1 MAKRMV
7 DASVINITV
16 NGRRHSLTVGSN
28 TMLLDVLRDSLRL
41 CGPKECCSVGECGA
55 CTVSVNGRVVNSC
68 LMLAV
73 EADGAEIITIEG
85 LGNGGLNPLQQAF
98 LDEGAVQCGFCI
110 PGMLMSAQAI
120 LDEDED
126 PDEEKIRER
135 LSGNLCRCG
144 GYNRIVKAVRSAAKA
159 GAGKSLAKK
168 STGSDG
174 GHSVHP
180 SDDVLRRDGRNVKAW
195 VGADARRFG
204 GRERVTGLQQ
214 FLADISLK
222 DMLYVKL
229 VTLDVARARII
240 SIDTAAARTL
250 PGVADII
257 TADDLP
263 KPVPRFGPVYKD
275 RPILAV
281 GETKY
286 HGEPVAAVAA
296 DSKEAAE
303 LAVSLVRVEYEALPA
318 VFSVAAALAPDA
330 PLVQEPALRA
340 GDPLAGTNILKE
352 RRFGWGDVD
361 AARADLVVENS
372 YSFPM
377 VTHFAIE
384 PHGFISS
391 ADEDG
396 LKIWSPVQHPFLLQ
410 RIMAELFDLPLT
422 QVRVFAPDPG
432 GGFGGKQNPKL
443 EPLVT
448 HLSLRTGRPCQLV
461 LSLEETFQAVRR
473 AAAEIHVRTGFT
485 RSGDLLF
492 QDFKSDFLI
501 GAYADIAERV
511 MTKSNYLA
519 CGPYRTPNARI
530 HARAVLSHT
539 TPSCAFR
546 GFGTPQVAWAIESQ
560 MDAAARALGLDGL
573 QVRMRNLA
581 GKGDEFV
588 RGDVPADG
596 DWPEAVRRAA
606 EAIGWDAPLA
616 SGRGRGIAVGIKSG
630 ATQGLS
636 NSTVRLLADG
646 SVIVYAGTSDM
657 GQGARTI
664 FAQLAADELGAPL
677 GKVSVVMGDTSVV
690 PFDLQTSAS
699 RSTVFM
705 GTAIFRACEDIREQL
720 REMATELLG
729 LAKADVRVAGGM
741 VELPHRTLSIAEF
754 IADHLGDWNG
764 ELIGRGRMRKPVVPD
779 HPLGGTA
786 AFFEFN
792 CTAFEVEVDTDT
804 GEILIH
810 KHVTVGDVG
819 KALNPLQVEAQDE
832 GAAIMGLGHSLMEHI
847 ILDDQGRISN
857 LGALDYRIPTTK
869 DVPLTLE
876 ALSVENEDGP
886 GPYGSKGV
894 SEGALLCT
902 APALAA
908 AVTQATGVVIR
919 DLPLTPERVW
929 RAIQTAG
936 AERAPAA
943 AQKIGLS

>member
-1 MAKRMV
+1 MP
-7 DASVINITV
+7 DANAITITV
-16 NGRRHSLTVGSN
+16 NGSAHALTVGSN
-28 TMLLDVLRDSLRL
+28 ATLLDTLRGSLRL

-55 CTVSVNGRVVNSC
+55 CTVLVNGLTVNAC

-73 EADGAEIITIEG
+73 EANGADIVTVEG
-85 LGNGGLNPLQQAF
+85 LSNGELSVLQNAF
-98 LDEGAVQCGFCI
+98 IEEGAVQCGFCI
-110 PGMLMSAQAI
+110 PGMLMSAHA
-120 LDEDED
+120 LLNEDGD

-144 GYNRIVKAVRSAAKA
+144 GYNRIIKAVRAAAPGRA
-159 GAGKSLAKK
+159 GSPRAKK
-168 STGSDG
+168 LGGADG
-174 GHSVHP
+174 GGSAHP
-180 SDDVLRRDGRNVKAW
+180 SGGTVRRDRRNAKAW
-195 VGADARRFG
+195 VGADVGRFG

-222 DMLYVKL
+222 DMLHVKL

-240 SIDTAAARTL
+240 SIDTAGARAV
-250 PGVADII
+250 PGVVDVI

-296 DSKEAAE
+296 ESKEAAE
-303 LAVSLVRVEYEALPA
+303 LAVSLVRVDYEALPA
-318 VFSVAAALAPDA
+318 VFSVEAALAPSA
-330 PLVQEPALRA
+330 PLVQQPVLRA

-361 AARADLVVENS
+361 TARADLVVENS

-384 PHGFISS
+384 PHGFMAA
-391 ADEDG
+391 ADKDN

-410 RIMAELFDLPLT
+410 KIMAELFDLPLT

-485 RSGDLLF
+485 RSGDLVF
-492 QDFKSDFLI
+492 QDVKSDFLI

-511 MTKSNYLA
+511 MTKANYLA

-530 HARAVLSHT
+530 SARAILSHT

-546 GFGTPQVAWAIESQ
+546 GFGTPQVAWALESQ
-560 MDAAARALGLDGL
+560 MDAAARELGLDGL
-573 QVRMRNLA
+573 QIRMRNLA
-581 GKGDEFV
+581 GTGDEIV
-588 RGDVPADG
+588 RDDVPADG
-596 DWPEAVRRAA
+596 DWPQSLRRAA
-606 EAIGWDAPLA
+606 AAIGWNAPLPA
-616 SGRGRGIAVGIKSG
+616 GRGRGIAVGIKSG

-636 NSTVRLLADG
+636 NSMVRLLADG

-677 GKVSVVMGDTSVV
+677 EKVSVVMGDTSVV

-705 GTAIFRACEDIREQL
+705 GNAICRACEDIREQL
-720 REMATELLG
+720 REMAAELLG
-729 LAKADVRVAGGM
+729 LAETDVRVAGGM
-741 VELPHRTLSIAEF
+741 VELPHQTLSIAEF
-754 IADHLGDWNG
+754 IAGKLGAWNG
-764 ELIGRGRMRKPVVPD
+764 ELIGRGRMRKPLVPD

-792 CTAFEVEVDTDT
+792 CTAFEVEVDTAT

-847 ILDDQGRISN
+847 ILDDRGCIEN

-869 DVPLTLE
+869 DVPLMLE

-908 AVTQATGVVIR
+908 AITQACGVVIR

-929 RAIQTAG
+929 RAIKGGSAG
-936 AERAPAA
+936 
-943 AQKIGLS
+943 QS